1 MASRNDFPHE
11 QRPLMLRPLDRHRNG
26 LPRLS
31 ALLVFLALAGGG
43 IRSWADSQHSP
54 RHTPVVRAVQEA
66 RPSVVNIQGR
76 KTVRSETPD
85 PHRTDPFRQVN
96 GMGTGIIIDDR
107 GYILTNYHV
116 VENVDRI
123 QVTLAD
129 RREFVAEFLAHD
141 PATDLAIIKIE
152 ASQPFTVI
160 RFGISSDLMPGE
172 PVIAVG
178 NAFGYE
184 HTVTCGII
192 SALHREVQ
200 VSATQEYR
208 DLIQT
213 DASINPGNSGGPLLN
228 IEGDMIG
235 INVAVRVGAQGIG
248 FAIPVDEALEIAS
261 ELLDAERIER
271 FRHGVIGQTRVQEDQ
286 REFVVTGF
294 RPESSARGAGLR
306 VGDVVQAV
314 DDIPIRR
321 RLDFERALLG
331 RSASTPVPMKI
342 ARDGQV
348 RTVELKLAGGA
359 DGDPFEQLTWS
370 VVGMRLRKMSDT
382 EFRQL
387 RSRYRG
393 GMRITSVRSDSV
405 AWRQG
410 IRAGDILVG
419 MHVWETLSPENVRY
433 ILNHAELESFQPLK
447 FYILRG
453 DETLYGHLQIDPGQL
468 ASRPAPARG

>member
-1 MASRNDFPHE
+1 
-11 QRPLMLRPLDRHRNG
+11 MLRPRDRHRNG
-26 LPRLS
+26 LPRLG
-31 ALLVFLALAGGG
+31 ALLVFLTLALAVGGQL
-43 IRSWADSQHSP
+43 SWADGQLSP
-54 RHTPVVRAVQEA
+54 RHTPVVRAVQQA

-76 KTVRSETPD
+76 KTVRSDTPD
-85 PHRTDPFRQVN
+85 PHGVDPFRQVN

-129 RREFVAEFLAHD
+129 RREFVAEFIAHD

-152 ASQPFTVI
+152 DSRPLTVI
-160 RFGISSDLMPGE
+160 RVGISSDLMPGE

-200 VSATQEYR
+200 VSATQEYH

-261 ELLDAERIER
+261 ELLNAERIER
-271 FRHGVIGQTRVQEDQ
+271 FRHGLIGQTRERGEG
-286 REFVVTGF
+286 REFVVTGVQ
-294 RPESSARGAGLR
+294 PESSASRSGLR

-314 DDIPIRR
+314 DDHPIRR

-331 RSASTPVPMKI
+331 RSTSSPFPLTI

-348 RTVELKLAGGA
+348 RQVELELSQSAEV
-359 DGDPFEQLTWS
+359 DGFEQLTWT
-370 VVGMRLRKMSDT
+370 VVGLRLRAMGDA

-393 GMRITSVRSDSV
+393 GMRITAVRSDSV

-410 IRAGDILVG
+410 IRSGDILVG

-447 FYILRG
+447 FFILRG
-453 DETLYGHLQIDPGQL
+453 EETLYGHLPLDAGQVL
-468 ASRPAPARG
+468 QAARRSQARG